1 MQDQLKTKGPTIRM
15 HDGGGNRSQSVE
27 ALEKLLPWLK
37 EQGYGISFPKVP
49 EAG

>member
-1 MQDQLKTKGPTIRM
+1 MTKRRDLT
-15 HDGGGNRSQSVE
+15 HDGGGDRSPSVE

-37 EQGYGISFPKVP
+37 EQGYGFSFPKVP